1 MIYCMILNL
10 FLVLIAHI
18 KTQDGIITAPYLLC
32 AVRVRSPGEEEEE
45 EEEEDP
51 RSSQTSR

>member
-32 AVRVRSPGEEEEE
+32 TVRVRSPGEEEEE
-45 EEEEDP
+45 EEEDP
-51 RSSQTSR
+51 RSSQISR